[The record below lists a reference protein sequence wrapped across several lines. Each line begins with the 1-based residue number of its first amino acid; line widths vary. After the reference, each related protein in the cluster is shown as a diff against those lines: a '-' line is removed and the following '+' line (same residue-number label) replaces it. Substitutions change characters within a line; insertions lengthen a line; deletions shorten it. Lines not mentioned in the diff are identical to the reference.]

1 MMIDFD
7 AEAKN
12 WDTHPIRI
20 ERARAVAEGIRAG
33 IALTPHMRALEYGCG
48 TGLLSFALR
57 PYLGHITLADS
68 SAGMLEVLK
77 EKIASSRVQNMTP
90 LRLDLV
96 TDPLPQEKY
105 DLIYTLM
112 VLHHVLDTDG
122 LLRDFYRLLDAPG
135 HLCIADLDEEDGS
148 FHGPDFPGHRGFDRK
163 ELSERVEQAGFQAIR
178 FSTIFRTLK
187 EVDGQRR
194 EFPLF
199 LMLAEKR

>member
-1 MMIDFD
+1 
-7 AEAKN
+7 
-12 WDTHPIRI
+12 
-20 ERARAVAEGIRAG
+20 
-33 IALTPHMRALEYGCG
+33 
-48 TGLLSFALR
+48 
-57 PYLGHITLADS
+57 
-68 SAGMLEVLK
+68 
-77 EKIASSRVQNMTP
+77 MTP

-135 HLCIADLDEEDGS
+135 YLCIADLDEEDGS

-163 ELSERVEQAGFQAIR
+163 ELSEKAEQAGFQAIR